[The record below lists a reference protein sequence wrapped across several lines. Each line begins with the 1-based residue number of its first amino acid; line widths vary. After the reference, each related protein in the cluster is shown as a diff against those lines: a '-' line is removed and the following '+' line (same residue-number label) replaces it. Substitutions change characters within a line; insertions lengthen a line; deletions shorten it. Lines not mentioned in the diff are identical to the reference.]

1 MQATLRSDLP
11 TASKEML
18 APRWQDMMNG
28 AHYSRSALPE
38 HGLRKVASIDVAE
51 QLGFAD
57 FSDAHAAHE
66 SSEHPESVEEEP
78 SADEAQRNRLIQMM
92 EQYDEPPPP
101 PQYQLPPTSGLSLAE
116 LSIEPSTLDEAVLRP
131 VLRSLD
137 TAETLSRNTADAAEN
152 ALTRSRRPLPLS
164 PLPPAAAR
172 LAASQSAAR
181 RQTLKDL
188 MQLASPQ
195 LLQTLASSD
204 LARRCLVPMLD
215 AEDAATLETGATL
228 GSIRRQAAAPE
239 PVVAAPEPSVA
250 AAPELSWSSGSAQV
264 RLRFGSAGAQVRLRF
279 GSGSASSGAPP
290 AQNEPAR
297 PDQQPHA
304 AAHAATAPVPLDVS
318 GGRPVSPGR
327 ETLTVERQVGPAQQR
342 PRRNRQKVKG
352 TPR

>member
-1 MQATLRSDLP
+1 MV
-11 TASKEML
+11 
-18 APRWQDMMNG
+18 NG

-38 HGLRKVASIDVAE
+38 HGIRKVASVDVAE

-57 FSDAHAAHE
+57 FLDAHAAHE
-66 SSEHPESVEEEP
+66 SSERPESVEEEP

-92 EQYDEPPPP
+92 QQYDEPPPLQCQP
-101 PQYQLPPTSGLSLAE
+101 PPTSGLSLAE

-137 TAETLSRNTADAAEN
+137 TAETLSRSTAHAAEYP
-152 ALTRSRRPLPLS
+152 RRPLQLSARTFLPLS

-215 AEDAATLETGATL
+215 AEDAATLEIAATL

-239 PVVAAPEPSVA
+239 PSIAAAPEPSVAAAPAPSVA

-264 RLRFGSAGAQVRLRF
+264 RLRFGSVGAQVRLRF
-279 GSGSASSGAPP
+279 GAGSASSGAPLP
-290 AQNEPAR
+290 QNEPAR
-297 PDQQPHA
+297 PNQQPHA
-304 AAHAATAPVPLDVS
+304 AAHAATAPAPLVLS
-318 GGRPVSPGR
+318 GRPASPGR
-327 ETLTVERQVGPAQQR
+327 EALSVERQVGPAQQR
-342 PRRNRQKVKG
+342 PRRNRQNVKG